1 MSDRP
6 GEAYIHRYNE
16 LVKKLLG
23 AKGGEPMTELASELL
38 PVIILEQERPE
49 FAIYKSE
56 LLWFCAVAQGAVALN
71 NSHIGVRN
79 PPGSGLIVRLEAF
92 AIDVPAVLQVSDT

>member
-23 AKGGEPMTELASELL
+23 AKGGEPMAELAAELL
-38 PVIILEQERPE
+38 PVIILENDPLVYALYRG
-49 FAIYKSE
+49 E
-56 LLWFCAVAQGAVALN
+56 LLWWGIISQAASIGNL
-71 NSHIGVRN
+71 SHVGVQN
-79 PPGSGLIVRLEAF
+79 PPGSGLVVTIEGFLCPF
-92 AIDVPAVLQVSDT
+92 LQTAG

>member
-23 AKGGEPMTELASELL
+23 AKGGEPMHELAAELL
-38 PVIILEQERPE
+38 PVLILESDRPE
-49 FAIYKSE
+49 WAIYKGE
-56 LLWFCAVAQGAVALN
+56 LLWSVSLAQAAAT
-71 NSHIGVRN
+71 
-79 PPGSGLIVRLEAF
+79 PGE
-92 AIDVPAVLQVSDT
+92 